1 MKYVK
6 FLFLV
11 VCTATLVLMNFNVFA
26 SSPMDRRDSMIQSVS
41 GKLSGDWY
49 DANGN
54 LVYSIH
60 HGYVNGAKIIDC
72 YDYVGGNPGG
82 AIITIL
88 EANGPRSIRLDW
100 LRHDNDNPKMVEM
113 FGTPYLKVYDLR
125 RPNRLLNTYYYQ
137 PYSSDFSRK

>member
-1 MKYVK
+1 
-6 FLFLV
+6 
-11 VCTATLVLMNFNVFA
+11 MNQREFI
-26 SSPMDRRDSMIQSVS
+26 IQSIS

-72 YDYVGGNPGG
+72 YDYVGENLGG

-88 EANGPRSIRLDW
+88 EANGPRSIGLDW
-100 LRHDNDNPKMVEM
+100 LKHDN
-113 FGTPYLKVYDLR
+113 LI
-125 RPNRLLNTYYYQ
+125 
-137 PYSSDFSRK
+137 

>member
-1 MKYVK
+1 
-6 FLFLV
+6 
-11 VCTATLVLMNFNVFA
+11 
-26 SSPMDRRDSMIQSVS
+26 MIQSVS

-100 LRHDNDNPKMVEM
+100 LKHDNDNPKMVEM

-125 RPNRLLNTYYYQ
+125 HPNRLLNTYYYQ

>member
-1 MKYVK
+1 MKYFK

-11 VCTATLVLMNFNVFA
+11 VCTATLVLINLNVFA
-26 SSPMDRRDSMIQSVS
+26 SSPVDRRDFMIQSVS

-72 YDYVGGNPGG
+72 Y
-82 AIITIL
+82 A
-88 EANGPRSIRLDW
+88 
-100 LRHDNDNPKMVEM
+100 
-113 FGTPYLKVYDLR
+113 F
-125 RPNRLLNTYYYQ
+125 
-137 PYSSDFSRK
+137 